1 MCRSQTQSK
10 HHALVRRHELG
21 YYWIGNVDKWEEQF
35 LWLYHS
41 SLQLLGEQAL
51 EGLYSRVAVLFRER
65 EEGVSPVQRTSV
77 LLSWSGVFETETRLA
92 ACESA

>member
-10 HHALVRRHELG
+10 HHALVRRRELG
-21 YYWIGNVDKWEEQF
+21 YYWIGNVDKSEE
-35 LWLYHS
+35 LYHS